1 MFGLSTEA
9 HKKHI
14 QAVKRSLTKSLKN
27 SQSNSDKS
35 YLLDTYKKTT
45 ELFFGG
51 MSIEEIDIH
60 GPQHW
65 TNVIIEFVESIGGM
79 QEGSSVVRVFNPS
92 NATHNYENHNTVIQ
106 VSCKDMPFLVD
117 SVALALTKHD
127 VEMEL
132 MTHPV
137 ANVVRNNEGVLQELS
152 DINSIKES
160 WMHIEINKV
169 IDAQKMSNLLLE
181 LELVINKVT
190 ACVRDWKNMLA
201 MMGNAKNDLNIF
213 DSKTFHGK
221 QNKFIDWL
229 LCDNFTFLGYQFYHE
244 QTKDK
249 TKPLIA
255 SSDTALGLFSSEAYL
270 QDIDTLID
278 KEYKVLKQ
286 SDLMIVTKLD
296 ARPGVHRSGTLDYIG
311 ILLLNDNGEVVGEHR
326 FVGLFT
332 SAAINTSP
340 WDIPYINDKVKGVIK
355 RFKFEKSSH
364 TGKHII
370 HIMETLPRDELMQSS
385 SEELFQTIYSILTI
399 QERQKSNVAVRQDKF
414 KRFYAFLVH
423 IPRDKFNTDV
433 RHTIQE
439 ILAELVSGSH
449 IEFQVKIEDT
459 NLTRLYVTVYSAHN
473 LELDTQDIEYKISL
487 ALRSWHDE
495 LEEILLEKHGEEVG
509 YALSQKY
516 VRKFPA
522 AYVDDV
528 SPRVAAY
535 DVENAAKLTSNDGL
549 ELSLYRPRDIS
560 SKIFRFKIFR
570 CGNTIPLSDVLPI
583 LENMGL
589 HVVRERPYKISLANG
604 SCFWIQDFDLSLAHG
619 AELELELVKD
629 RFKEAFKQIVN
640 GIVDN
645 DGFNKLLILGGLTS
659 RQIIILRAISKY
671 LKQTNLPFS
680 QDYLEKALISQSHI
694 SRWLIELFG
703 VKFATSLET
712 LSVKAH
718 KEYLEAFNDKFILQL
733 THLHIRLSEHQKNA
747 VSEYFSSTK
756 FNRTRQEKK
765 VIKVIRALLD
775 SVASQDEDNIIRA
788 FCEVI
793 LATLRTNFYQVNDE
807 GGFKSYVSFKLE
819 SAKVPQMPKPVPF
832 REIFAYS
839 PRFEAIHLRMGEVA
853 RGGLRWSDRYEDFR
867 TEVLGLMKA
876 QNVKN
881 SIIVPVGSKGG
892 FVAKQ
897 LPTDGDRDAFMKEG
911 ISCYQNFIR
920 SMLDITDNIIDGKII
935 HPENVICYDGEDP
948 YLVVAADKGTATF
961 SDIANGISNDYGHWL
976 GDAFAS
982 GGSIGYDHKAMGIT
996 AKGAWESVKRHFRE
1010 LNVDC
1015 QNEDFSVVGI
1025 GDMMGDVFGNGM
1037 LLSKHICLKAAF
1049 NHMHIFLDPSPNS
1062 AKTWV
1067 ERDRLF
1073 KLPRSSWEDYD
1084 KSLISKGGGVF
1095 SRFDKS
1101 IPLSPEIKKWLKL
1114 NVDEISPQILIK
1126 TLLKSQVDLLWNGG
1140 IGTYVKAN
1148 SESHEEVGDSAN
1160 NSLRING
1167 KELNCKVI
1175 GEGGNLGFTQLG
1187 RIEYAQKGGKINTDF
1202 IDNSAGVDCS
1212 DHEVNI
1218 KILVQDMMT
1227 DGKYDAKTRVK
1238 LLESMTDNV
1247 GELVLRNNYA
1257 QTQTLSMME
1266 YHSKQRLGAKAH
1278 LIKVLEKRGL
1288 LDREIEYLPTNQQLK
1303 QRQADGIGL
1312 SRPELCV
1319 LLSYSKLALFED
1331 LLDSDVL
1338 EDEWFAETLKQYFPV
1353 KLQKIDV
1360 KYRSEH
1366 RLHREI
1372 VATIL
1377 TSQIIDRMGATFM
1390 QRTFEDTGANVG
1402 SIAKAYVVAVE
1413 LFGAEKI
1420 WKDIEKLDLKIKP
1433 RQQIEGGLIVWNH
1446 VRQAVRWI
1454 LNKFGHKFN
1463 ISTVISELKKDV
1475 AKYSASIDKVLPH
1488 KDLKA
1493 LENRNKLLLKH
1504 KFPIDLAKQ
1513 IAYLEFS
1520 FAALDVVEI
1529 AKATD
1534 TSVTKSAEIFF
1545 AIGEKL
1551 NLLWLR
1557 AMIEKLIVIGP
1568 WHAHARGVLR
1578 DELFE
1583 HHNLLTQTVINKHA
1597 CSGADNTIECWV
1609 ADNKENVKG
1618 VRRMLQQMRSEKV
1631 SDYATVMVAVRS
1643 INNLVSA
1650 NQ

>member
-1 MFGLSTEA
+1 MFGLSTEF

-14 QAVKRSLTKSLKN
+14 KSVKRNLTKVVGAN
-27 SQSNSDKS
+27 SKEASFLSICQKA
-35 YLLDTYKKTT
+35 T

-51 MSIEEIDIH
+51 MSIEEIELH
-60 GPQHW
+60 ENNHW
-65 TNVIIEFVESIGGM
+65 VNAIIDYVKSVNEVPK
-79 QEGSSVVRVFNPS
+79 GSSVVRVFNPEMKT
-92 NATHNYENHNTVIQ
+92 NGYENNLTVIQ
-106 VSCKDMPFLVD
+106 VSCQDMPFLVD
-117 SVALALTKHD
+117 SVTLAFTKLGLD
-127 VEMEL
+127 MQL

-137 ANVVRNNEGVLQELS
+137 VNVERNTAGTLQGLA
-152 DINSIKES
+152 IGNSNKES
-160 WMHIEINKV
+160 WMHIEINKIV
-169 IDAQKMSNLLLE
+169 ELPKINELLLE

-190 ACVRDWKNMLA
+190 ACVEDWSSMLSKMA
-201 MMGNAKNDLNIF
+201 EAKNDLIHKDSKNIF
-213 DSKTFHGK
+213 AK
-221 QNKFIDWL
+221 QNKFISWL
-229 LCDNFTFLGYQFYHE
+229 LDDNFTFLGYQYY
-244 QTKDK
+244 QVKTSDK
-249 TKPLIA
+249 FKKLIA
-255 SSDTALGLFSSEAYL
+255 NKESALGLYSSDTYL
-270 QDIDTLID
+270 QDI
-278 KEYKVLKQ
+278 EPLKNKQYQVERQ
-286 SDLMIVTKLD
+286 SDLMIITKLN
-296 ARPGVHRSGTLDYIG
+296 ARPRVHRAGTLDYVGVLVIDDTG
-311 ILLLNDNGEVVGEHR
+311 LVTGEHR

-332 SAAINTSP
+332 SAAINTRP
-340 WDIPYINDKVKGVIK
+340 WDIPYINEKVKKVIK
-355 RFKFEKSSH
+355 KFKFESSSH

-370 HIMETLPRDELMQSS
+370 HIMESLPRDELMQSS
-385 SEELFQTIYSILTI
+385 SQELYKTIYSILTI
-399 QERQKSNVAVRQDKF
+399 QERQKSNVTVRQDKF

-423 IPRDKFNTDV
+423 IPRDKFNTNV
-433 RHTIQE
+433 RHTIQD
-439 ILAELVSGSH
+439 ILSKEVAGSH
-449 IEFQVKIEDT
+449 IEFQVKIEET
-459 NLTRLYVTVYSAHN
+459 NLTRLYVTVYSNHDFD
-473 LELDTQDIEYKISL
+473 LDTLAIEREISL
-487 ALRSWHDE
+487 ALRSWEDE
-495 LEEILLEKHGEEVG
+495 LEEILIEKHGEEKG
-509 YALSQKY
+509 YVLAQKY
-516 VRKFPA
+516 ASNFPL
-522 AYVDDV
+522 AYTDDV
-528 SPRVAAY
+528 APRVAAY

-570 CGNTIPLSDVLPI
+570 CENTIPLSDVLPI
-583 LENMGL
+583 LENLGL
-589 HVVRERPYKISLANG
+589 HVVRERPYKIALANG

-619 AELELELVKD
+619 AELKLELVKD

-640 GIVDN
+640 GVVDN

-680 QDYLEKALISQSHI
+680 QDYLEKALIAQSHI

-703 VKFATSLET
+703 VRFAVSLET
-712 LSVKAH
+712 LSVKEH
-718 KEYLEAFNDKFILQL
+718 KEYLKEFNNKFSLQL
-733 THLHIRLSEHQKNA
+733 KHLGLVLTDHQQN
-747 VSEYFSSTK
+747 SLDEYFKSTK
-756 FNRTRQEKK
+756 FNRKHQEKK
-765 VIKVIRALLD
+765 VIKVIKTLLD
-775 SVASQDEDNIIRA
+775 SVTSQDEDNIIRA
-788 FCEVI
+788 YAEVI
-793 LATLRTNFYQVNDE
+793 MATLRTNFYQTTQDN
-807 GGFKSYVSFKLE
+807 GFKSYVSFKLE

-892 FVAKQ
+892 FVVKQ
-897 LPTDGDRDAFMKEG
+897 IPSGSRDEVMIEVV
-911 ISCYQNFIR
+911 SCYKNFIR
-920 SMLDITDNIIDGKII
+920 SMLDLTDNIIAGKIV
-935 HPENVICYDGEDP
+935 HPQNVIRYDKDDP

-961 SDIANGISNDYGHWL
+961 SDIANGISKDYGHWL

-1010 LNVDC
+1010 LDIDC
-1015 QNEDFSVVGI
+1015 QSEDFSVVGI

-1049 NHMHIFLDPSPNS
+1049 NHMHIFLDPNPDS
-1062 AKTWV
+1062 AKTWI

-1073 KLPRSSWEDYD
+1073 KLPRSSWEDYN
-1084 KSLISKGGGVF
+1084 KNLISHGGGIF

-1101 IPLSPEIKKWLKL
+1101 IPLSKEVKKWLAL
-1114 NVDEISPQILIK
+1114 SVDEISPQELIK
-1126 TLLKSQVDLLWNGG
+1126 TLLKSKVDLLWNGG

-1148 SESHEEVGDSAN
+1148 SETHEEVGDSAN

-1167 KELNCKVI
+1167 TDLRCGVV

-1187 RIEYAQKGGKINTDF
+1187 RIEYAQRGGKINTDF

-1218 KILVQDMMT
+1218 KILIQAMME
-1227 DGKYDAKTRVK
+1227 DGKYDAKSRVK
-1238 LLESMTDNV
+1238 LLESMTANV
-1247 GELVLRNNYA
+1247 GKLVLKNNYS

-1266 YHSKQRLGAKAH
+1266 YQSKQRLGAKAH
-1278 LIKVLEKRGL
+1278 LIRILEKRGL
-1288 LDREIEYLPTNQQLK
+1288 LDREIEFLPTNQQLK
-1303 QRQADGIGL
+1303 QRQVDGKGL

-1331 LLDSDVL
+1331 LLQSDVL
-1338 EDEWFAETLKQYFPV
+1338 EDQWFSTILCEYFPD
-1353 KLQKIDV
+1353 KLQKTEV
-1360 KYRSEH
+1360 SYLSGH

-1390 QRTFEDTGANVG
+1390 QRTYEDTGASVG
-1402 SIAKAYVVAVE
+1402 AIVKAYIVAVE

-1420 WKDIEKLDLKIKP
+1420 WKEIEGLDLVIKP
-1433 RQQIEGGLIVWNH
+1433 VHQIEGGLVVWNH
-1446 VRQAVRWI
+1446 IRQAVRWL
-1454 LNKFGHKFN
+1454 LNKFGHNFE
-1463 ISTVISELKKDV
+1463 ISTIINQLNKDIEKF
-1475 AKYSASIDKVLPH
+1475 ASSIDKVLPQ

-1493 LENRNKLLLKH
+1493 LCKREDSLIKYKYPKALAH
-1504 KFPIDLAKQ
+1504 K
-1513 IAYLEFS
+1513 IAIAEFS

-1529 AKATD
+1529 ASNTNSTVAKAAD
-1534 TSVTKSAEIFF
+1534 TFF
-1545 AIGEKL
+1545 ALGERL

-1557 AMIEKLIVIGP
+1557 DMIEKLVVIGP

-1583 HHNLLTQTVINKHA
+1583 HHNLLTQTVIDKYA
-1597 CSGADNTIECWV
+1597 CDGGNSTIDCWV
-1609 ADNKENVKG
+1609 HDNKQSVRS
-1618 VRRMLQQMRSEKV
+1618 VRRMLQQMRSEKN

>member
-14 QAVKRSLTKSLKN
+14 QAVKRHLTQSLKITQEN
-27 SQSNSDKS
+27 STKPSA
-35 YLLDTYKKTT
+35 LDTCKKTI

-51 MSIEEIDIH
+51 MSIEEIEMH
-60 GPQHW
+60 NSKHW
-65 TNVIIEFVESIGGM
+65 AQVIIEFVDSISVM
-79 QEGSSVVRVFNPS
+79 QTGSSVVRVFNPTEE
-92 NATHNYENHNTVIQ
+92 THHYENHNTVIQ
-106 VSCKDMPFLVD
+106 ISCLDMPFLVD
-117 SVALALTKHD
+117 SVALALTKHN
-127 VEMEL
+127 VEMQL

-137 ANVVRNNEGVLQELS
+137 ANCVRNQTGSLTEVS
-152 DINSIKES
+152 DKNSIKES
-160 WMHIEINKV
+160 WMHIEINKI
-169 IDAQKMSNLLLE
+169 IDPPKLSDLLLE

-190 ACVRDWKNMLA
+190 ASVRDWKAMLEK
-201 MMGNAKNDLNIF
+201 MSEAKSDLKEF
-213 DSKTFHGK
+213 TSKSISSK
-221 QNKFIDWL
+221 QNRFIDWL
-229 LCDNFTFLGYQFYHE
+229 LSDNFTFLGYQYYQE
-244 QTKDK
+244 ETQDSTQ
-249 TKPLIA
+249 PLNPHPD
-255 SSDTALGLFSSEAYL
+255 SALGLYTSQAYL
-270 QDIDTLID
+270 EDVDTLVN
-278 KEYKVLKQ
+278 KKYKVIKQ
-286 SDLMIVTKLD
+286 SDLIIITKLN

-311 ILLLNDNGEVVGEHR
+311 ILVLNENNEVVGEHR

-370 HIMETLPRDELMQSS
+370 HIMETLPRDEIMQSN

-399 QERQKSNVAVRQDKF
+399 QERQKANVTVRQDKF

-423 IPRDKFNTDV
+423 IPRDKFNTDI

-439 ILAELVSGSH
+439 ILSQEVSGSH
-449 IEFQVKIEDT
+449 IEYQVKIEDT
-459 NLTRLYVTVYSAHN
+459 NLTRLYVTVYT
-473 LELDTQDIEYKISL
+473 TQDCEMDTSAIENKISV
-487 ALRSWHDE
+487 ALKSWQDE
-495 LEEILLEKHGEEVG
+495 LEEILIEKHGEQAG

-516 VRKFPA
+516 AHNFPA

-535 DVENAAKLTSNDGL
+535 DVENASKLTSNDGL
-549 ELSLYRPRDIS
+549 QLSLYRPRDIS

-570 CGNTIPLSDVLPI
+570 CENTIPLSNVLPV

-604 SCFWIQDFDLSLAHG
+604 SCFWIQDFDLSLVHG
-619 AELELELVKD
+619 EELELELVKE
-629 RFKEAFKQIVN
+629 RFKDAFKQIVN
-640 GIVDN
+640 GVVDN

-680 QDYLEKALISQSHI
+680 QDYLEKALVSQSHI

-718 KEYLEAFNDKFILQL
+718 KEYIETFNDKFILQL
-733 THLHIRLSEHQKNA
+733 THLKISLTEHQKNA

-756 FNRTRQEKK
+756 FNRARQQKK
-765 VIKVIRALLD
+765 VIKVIRSLLD
-775 SVASQDEDNIIRA
+775 SVTSQDEDTIIRA

-793 LATLRTNFYQVNDE
+793 LATLRTNFYQTNSE
-807 GGFKSYVSFKLE
+807 GGFKPYVSFKLK
-819 SAKVPQMPKPVPF
+819 SSKVPQMPKPVPY

-839 PRFEAIHLRMGEVA
+839 PRFEAIHLRMGKVA

-897 LPTDGDRDAFMKEG
+897 LPTNGDRDSFMKEG
-911 ISCYQNFIR
+911 IACYQNFIR
-920 SMLDITDNIIDGKII
+920 SMLDITDNIIDGDIV

-961 SDIANGISNDYGHWL
+961 SDIANGISQDYGHWL

-982 GGSIGYDHKAMGIT
+982 GGSVGYDHKAMGIT

-1010 LNVDC
+1010 LDIDC

-1049 NHMHIFLDPSPNS
+1049 NHMHIFLDPNPNS
-1062 AKTWV
+1062 AASWE
-1067 ERDRLF
+1067 ERNRLF
-1073 KLPRSSWEDYD
+1073 QLPRSSWEDYD
-1084 KSLISKGGGVF
+1084 ETLISKGGGIF

-1101 IPLSPEIKKWLKL
+1101 IPLSTEIKKWLKL
-1114 NVDEISPQILIK
+1114 SVDEISPQDLIK
-1126 TLLKSQVDLLWNGG
+1126 TLLQSQVDLLWNGG
-1140 IGTYVKAN
+1140 IGTYVKAQ
-1148 SESHEEVGDSAN
+1148 SETHEEVGDSAN

-1167 KELNCKVI
+1167 KDLNCRVI

-1187 RIEYAQKGGKINTDF
+1187 RIEFAQKGGKVNTDF

-1218 KILVQDMMT
+1218 KILVQEMMA

-1238 LLESMTDNV
+1238 LLESMTEDV
-1247 GELVLRNNYA
+1247 SKLVLRNNYS

-1288 LDREIEYLPTNQQLK
+1288 LDREIEYLPSNQQLK
-1303 QRQADGIGL
+1303 QRQADGRGL

-1331 LLDSDVL
+1331 LIDSNVL
-1338 EDEWFAETLKQYFPV
+1338 EDKWFEETLKQYFPS

-1360 KYRSEH
+1360 KYRSGH

-1413 LFGAEKI
+1413 LFGAESI
-1420 WKDIEKLDLKIKP
+1420 WTDIEKLDLIVKP
-1433 RQQIEGGLIVWNH
+1433 QHQIEGGLIVWNH
-1446 VRQAVRWI
+1446 IRLAVRWI
-1454 LNKFGHKFN
+1454 LNQYGHKFD
-1463 ISTVISELKKDV
+1463 ILTVISDLKVDV
-1475 AKYSASIDKVLPH
+1475 AKFASCVTKVLPP
-1488 KDLKA
+1488 KDLKS
-1493 LENRNKLLLKH
+1493 LDKKYKLLLKYH
-1504 KFPIDLAKQ
+1504 YPEDLAQQ
-1513 IAYLEFS
+1513 IANLEFS
-1520 FAALDVVEI
+1520 FASLDVVEI
-1529 AKATD
+1529 SSATGA
-1534 TSVTKSAEIFF
+1534 SVNKSAETFF

-1557 AMIEKLIVIGP
+1557 TMIEKLVVIGP

-1583 HHNLLTQTVINKHA
+1583 HHNSLTQTVIYKYPGKN
-1597 CSGADNTIECWV
+1597 SQTIIEQWV
-1609 ADNKENVKG
+1609 SENKENVNG
-1618 VRRMLQQMRSEKV
+1618 VRRMLQQMRNEKV